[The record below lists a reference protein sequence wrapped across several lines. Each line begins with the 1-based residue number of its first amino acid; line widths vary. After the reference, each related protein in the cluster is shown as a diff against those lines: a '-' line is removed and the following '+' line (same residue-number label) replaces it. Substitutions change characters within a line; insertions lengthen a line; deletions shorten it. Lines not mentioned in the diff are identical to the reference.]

1 MLPGERMQIYPHKY
15 ASIVWEINIHGRNFE
30 VASFSFDEGRRSNME
45 AQNLARHAL
54 SSDPGRH
61 LGLLELHDPICIPV
75 TLAFE

>member
-1 MLPGERMQIYPHKY
+1 MMPGGRMQIYPHKY

-45 AQNLARHAL
+45 THNLARRPL

-61 LGLLELHDPICIPV
+61 LWLLATGAP
-75 TLAFE
+75 